1 MQKTKET
8 KQVYKEHL
16 DVANKFNNSAQGIGN
31 NWDINIS
38 KRPSH
43 NLKKQYIW
51 LHFSFLSSLQQ
62 PLYSVPK
69 VAVVKHGCIPQ

>member
-16 DVANKFNNSAQGIGN
+16 GVANKFNNSAQGIGN

-51 LHFSFLSSLQQ
+51 LQFSFLSSLQQ
-62 PLYSVPK
+62 PLSSVPK
-69 VAVVKHGCIPQ
+69 VAVVKRGCIPE